1 MNFEVGLLWE
11 VESETEIYIQEI
23 KQELLFW

>member
-1 MNFEVGLLWE
+1 MNFEVGFLWE